1 MTLQG
6 QRYRSWVEIDLDG
19 FRHNWREIQRLVGPG
34 VKVLQAVK
42 ADAYGHGAIE
52 ISRAAV
58 KNGVYA
64 LGVANADEGVQLRV
78 GGIKAPIIILSP
90 STKAEIDEIL
100 KYELIPSVSDMRFA
114 VELSSKLVET
124 GKRIPVH
131 IEVDTGMGRGGAI
144 AGDAIALVKDIF
156 ELPNMEV
163 EGIFSHLSVSEA
175 ADDPYNARQWRL
187 FSDILT
193 GLEKEGISIPLRH
206 ISNSGGMLDFPA
218 FNLDMVRPGIMTY
231 GVYPGPATTT
241 KANLIPVMTFKT
253 TVLILKDFP
262 AGYSIGYGRTYV
274 TERPSRI
281 ATIPV
286 GYGDGYGV
294 VLSNRGEA
302 LIRGKRAPIVG
313 RISMDM
319 CTVDVT
325 DIPDCEIG
333 DEVVLLGRQGGEY
346 ISAGEIAEKAGTI
359 SYEILC
365 ALGKRA
371 PRVFVDKGKP
381 DAVEPKLRRIFIPG
395 EEKSIARI
403 DGMIRGCLQART
415 TDPQFADAIYYEMFE
430 TLFGR
435 ENRQLELRMGFRYD
449 IKILARRARTISEDT
464 GRDGKYFKVTTH
476 IEYIKT
482 LRDTLFIIGCA
493 RNNKQLS
500 ALFEEEKCE
509 YRWLLNGTDGPFRED
524 DFRVTRVRVDGIDA
538 PIKSARNTERG
549 YEVLCGGNRLEASL
563 NRQVRIEI
571 DIETKHDRKNRMFP
585 VYLAYP
591 TRGLSISFRY
601 EGTGLRNVR
610 EVSFFA
616 GRRPYPEVK
625 VDEGRSIALK
635 IDDDEWVFPNSGV
648 TFVWD
653 L

>member
-1 MTLQG
+1 M
-6 QRYRSWVEIDLDG
+6 EIDLDS
-19 FRHNWREIQRLVGPG
+19 FRENWAEINRLVGPG
-34 VKVLQAVK
+34 VKVLQVVK

-78 GGIKAPIIILSP
+78 GGIEAPVIILSP
-90 STKAEIDEIL
+90 STTPEIDEII
-100 KYELIPSVSDMRFA
+100 KYNLVPSVSDIHFA
-114 VELSSKLVET
+114 VELSRTLVEK
-124 GKRIPVH
+124 GERLPVH
-131 IEVDTGMGRGGAI
+131 VEIDTGMGRGGTI
-144 AGDAIALVKDIF
+144 YSDAIAMVKEVIA
-156 ELPNMEV
+156 LPRIEV
-163 EGIFSHLSVSEA
+163 EGIFSHLSVSEVQ
-175 ADDPYNARQWRL
+175 DNEYNALQWKL
-187 FSDILT
+187 FGDILK
-193 GLEKEGISIPLRH
+193 GLEREGISIPLRH
-206 ISNSGGMLDFPA
+206 ISNSGGVLNFPA
-218 FNLDMVRPGIMTY
+218 FNLDMVRPGLMTY
-231 GVYPGPATTT
+231 GVYPGPDTAS
-241 KANLIPVMTFKT
+241 KAQLTPVMTFKT
-253 TVLILKDFP
+253 SIVILKDFP
-262 AGYSIGYGRTYV
+262 AGYSIGYGRTHV
-274 TERPSRI
+274 TERPTRI

-294 VLSNRGEA
+294 AMSNRGEA
-302 LIRGKRAPIVG
+302 LIRGRRAPIVG

-333 DEVVLLGRQGGEY
+333 DEVVLMGRQGDEY
-346 ISAGEIAEKAGTI
+346 ISAGEIAEKTGTI

-395 EEKSIARI
+395 EEKSVARI
-403 DGMIRGCLQART
+403 DTMIRSCLKART
-415 TDPQFADAIYYEMFE
+415 TDPAFADAIYYEMFE
-430 TLFGR
+430 TLFGK

-449 IKILARRARTISEDT
+449 IRISEPPDGDAPPDGDT
-464 GRDGKYFKVTTH
+464 GYFRVTTH
-476 IEYIKT
+476 IEYTKT

-493 RNNKQLS
+493 RNNEQLS
-500 ALFEEEKCE
+500 ALFEEERCE
-509 YRWLLNGTDGPFRED
+509 YRWLLNGTDSPLMAG
-524 DFRVTRVRVDGIDA
+524 DFSVSRVRVDGVDVPVI
-538 PIKSARNTERG
+538 SAESTRRG
-549 YEVLCGGNRLEASL
+549 YEVLCGGDKLKEFL
-563 NRQVRIEI
+563 NRQVRVAIE
-571 DIETKHDRKNRMFP
+571 IETKKDRGGRMFP

-591 TRGLSISFRY
+591 TRGMDISFRY
-601 EGTGLRNVR
+601 EGTGLKNVR

-616 GRRPYPEVK
+616 GRHPYPDVTTN
-625 VDEGRSIALK
+625 EGRSIELK

>member
-1 MTLQG
+1 MEPQG
-6 QRYRSWVEIDLDG
+6 QRYRSWVEIDLDS
-19 FRHNWREIQRLVGPG
+19 FRRNWTEISRMAGPG
-34 VKVLQAVK
+34 VKVLQVVK

-78 GGIKAPIIILSP
+78 GGIEAPVIILSP
-90 STKAEIDEIL
+90 STAAEIDEIV
-100 KYELIPSVSDMRFA
+100 KYHLVPSVSDIHFA
-114 VELSSKLVET
+114 VELSGRLVEK
-124 GKRIPVH
+124 GERLPVH

-144 AGDAIALVKDIF
+144 CGDAIAMVKDVID
-156 ELPNMEV
+156 LPNIEV
-163 EGIFSHLSVSEA
+163 EGIFTHLSVSEA
-175 ADDPYNARQWRL
+175 RDDAYNVLQWER
-187 FSDILT
+187 FDEILK
-193 GLEKEGISIPLRH
+193 GLEKEGIVIPLRH
-206 ISNSGGMLDFPA
+206 ISNSGGVLDFPA

-231 GVYPGPATTT
+231 GVYPGPGLEE
-241 KANLIPVMTFKT
+241 KAKLAPVMAFKT
-253 TVLILKDFP
+253 TVVILKDFP
-262 AGYSIGYGRTYV
+262 AGSSIGYGRTYV

-294 VLSNRGEA
+294 IMSNRGEA

-325 DIPDCEIG
+325 DIPGCGIG
-333 DEVVLLGRQGGEY
+333 DEVVLMGRQGDEY
-346 ISAGEIAEKAGTI
+346 ISAAEIAEKAGTI

-415 TDPQFADAIYYEMFE
+415 ADPEFADAIYYEMFE

-449 IKILARRARTISEDT
+449 IRIGEFPRGEGGPDDPGAD
-464 GRDGKYFKVTTH
+464 YFRVTTH
-476 IEYIKT
+476 IEYVKT

-493 RNNKQLS
+493 RNNEQLS

-509 YRWLLNGTDGPFRED
+509 YRWLLNGADGPFEEG
-524 DFRVTRVRVDGIDA
+524 DFRVARVAIDGVDVPVKRA
-538 PIKSARNTERG
+538 KNTERG
-549 YEVLCGGNRLEASL
+549 YEVLCGGDEIEGFL
-563 NRQVRIEI
+563 NRQVRMAIE
-571 DIETKHDRKNRMFP
+571 IETKKDRKNRMFP

-591 TRGLSISFRY
+591 TRGLEISFHY
-601 EGTGLRNVR
+601 EGTGLKNVR

-616 GRRPYPEVK
+616 GRRPYPEVRI
-625 VDEGRSIALK
+625 DEGRSIELR